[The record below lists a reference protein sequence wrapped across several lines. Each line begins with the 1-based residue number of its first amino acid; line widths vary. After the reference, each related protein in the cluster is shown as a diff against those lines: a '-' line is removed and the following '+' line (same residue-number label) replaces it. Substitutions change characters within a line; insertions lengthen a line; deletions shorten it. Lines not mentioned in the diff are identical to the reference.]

1 MGALFLF
8 GPSTVAVVKVG
19 VPGASGRPRRD
30 DYLAAS
36 LQSGRSRIDLHID
49 PAAAARLVATLQ
61 AGLQQLQLQGSIL
74 TAKSEFQQQRAPE

>member
-1 MGALFLF
+1 MAALFLF

-19 VPGASGRPRRD
+19 APGASGRPRRD

-61 AGLQQLQLQGSIL
+61 AGLQQLQGSIL
-74 TAKSEFQQQRAPE
+74 TAHSEFQQQREPSQ